1 MGKVCSKCGR
11 HNQSSRKICQF
22 CNWDL
27 STTYEVAPVKKGFFN
42 RKELKATAND
52 VAEVALK
59 ARGEIE
65 KQNKENR
72 KSTESADVKEKSLV
86 MRIRK
91 INIGPVSMEDIE
103 IGMKKTSKKGKKV
116 EYKD

>member
-42 RKELKATAND
+42 RKELEATANAF
-52 VAEVALK
+52 VEVALK
-59 ARGEIE
+59 TRGEIE

-72 KSTESADVKEKSLV
+72 KSTESDDAKEKSLGI
-86 MRIRK
+86 RIRK
-91 INIGPVSMEDIE
+91 INIGHVSMEDIE